1 MARLILSAERAT
13 LTHIDQHCYVNAEMM
28 ADFYPVQEITV
39 TKLDQ
44 IREAVARYGER
55 VALDRPRESFVITIT
70 VPRGQRRPTG
80 FENAYR
86 RGQLGTYAWTHDI
99 FKHPL
104 PMPGDYGVRMWGGR
118 NRPFQLDK
126 CTPLWPD
133 ETPDE
138 FTHAAAGHMGLYGW
152 LRATNARVQRLSQC
166 THTLL
171 DVATVAELRAAYAAR
186 RHPLSV
192 AQDALRASP
201 QDLAA

>member
-1 MARLILSAERAT
+1 MARLILSADRAT
-13 LTHIDQHCYVNAEMM
+13 RTHVRQYCYVNAEMM

-39 TKLDQ
+39 TTLDQ

-80 FENAYR
+80 FENAYHC
-86 RGQLGTYAWTHDI
+86 GQLGTNVWMHDI

-104 PMPGDYGVRMWGGR
+104 PMPDDYGVRMWGGPHT
-118 NRPFQLDK
+118 PFQFADYA
-126 CTPLWPD
+126 PLWPD

-138 FTHAAAGHMGLYGW
+138 FTSPAAGHIGLYGW
-152 LRATNARVQRLSQC
+152 LRATNAQVQRLSQC
-166 THTLL
+166 THMLL

-192 AQDALRASP
+192 AQDALRAAP
-201 QDLAA
+201 QALAA